1 MSVLLYVGKQCDPW
15 FINELFKVQDFAH
28 IDRHMAEEEIFSPGY
43 YEGSSY
49 LVALYNIINNSMR
62 AQRKPFCELRILTEG
77 DPESD
82 NLLRAL
88 LVNDQIANPVYN
100 LDFTKFLA
108 TITGSGG
115 VGAIGP
121 GTGAIGGPGSGAAA
135 ASTTAGYY

>member
-15 FINELFKVQDFAH
+15 FINEIFKVQDFPH
-28 IDRHMAEEEIFSPGY
+28 IDRHRAEEEIFAPGY
-43 YEGSSY
+43 YESSSY

-62 AQRKPFCELRILTEG
+62 AQRQPFCELRILTEG

-82 NLLRAL
+82 NILKAL

-100 LDFTKFLA
+100 LDFAKFLA

-115 VGAIGP
+115 AGAIGP
-121 GTGAIGGPGSGAAA
+121 GAGVVGGPGMGAA